1 MINASPGSRRSTCA
15 FPTCRT
21 ETRARY
27 RLNNYFDKVSEFDGA
42 KFADDI
48 VPFNKITDRV
58 LQLVV
63 PNGSMTDA
71 QRTVIET
78 ARGRARKLDRPVDLI
93 ITQF

>member
-1 MINASPGSRRSTCA
+1 LA
-15 FPTCRT
+15 
-21 ETRARY
+21 Y

-42 KFADDI
+42 KFANDI

-71 QRTVIET
+71 QRTVIEI
-78 ARGRARKLDRPVDLI
+78 ARSRARKLDHPVDLI